1 MIVGFNTRVEPGART
16 TAGESGVQ
24 IGLYT
29 IIYEVIDDVRKALEG
44 ILEPIIREVVD
55 GHAEVRQVFVIGRR
69 ARVAG
74 CYVRDGKALRNAMCR
89 VTRGGQLVL
98 EAPVQ
103 TLRRFKDDAREVASG
118 LECGVSVE
126 GMTSF
131 QEGDVIEFYHQERTA
146 AV

>member
-1 MIVGFNTRVEPGART
+1 
-16 TAGESGVQ
+16 
-24 IGLYT
+24 
-29 IIYEVIDDVRKALEG
+29 
-44 ILEPIIREVVD
+44 
-55 GHAEVRQVFVIGRR
+55 
-69 ARVAG
+69 
-74 CYVRDGKALRNAMCR
+74 MCR
-89 VTRGGQLVL
+89 VTRGGQLVV